1 MGAYLEGRHL
11 ISNGGSNTEIEA
23 QRTIIVNTWEKLLA
37 ANAIHYINDTVGDI
51 DGGAWTGSET
61 AACTTDN
68 ELCQDYAKHWSE
80 MRGFAVGLH
89 YNRYK
94 LISDTDLASVYDLMG
109 AAPVWIGDE
118 GADVIQF
125 KADLLSARDIL
136 QAAYG
141 FDADVVANW

>member
-1 MGAYLEGRHL
+1 M
-11 ISNGGSNTEIEA
+11 
-23 QRTIIVNTWEKLLA
+23 
-37 ANAIHYINDTVGDI
+37 D
-51 DGGAWTGSET
+51 GSET

-118 GADVIQF
+118 GADVINLKLIFYLLEIYF
-125 KADLLSARDIL
+125 KLPMDSMLM
-136 QAAYG
+136 
-141 FDADVVANW
+141 